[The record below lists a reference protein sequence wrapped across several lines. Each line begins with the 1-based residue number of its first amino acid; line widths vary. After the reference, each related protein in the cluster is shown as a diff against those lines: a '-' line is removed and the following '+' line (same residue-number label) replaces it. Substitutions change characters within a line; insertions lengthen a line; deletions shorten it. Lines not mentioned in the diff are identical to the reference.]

1 MFDKISI
8 LKKKGYVPDA
18 VLDMGAFFGTW
29 TDRMRNLYPD
39 ADYYL
44 FEPIDYSELHRFK
57 SDKKAKVYNV
67 LLSDKVGEVNWYQ
80 KKNCHDTMFM
90 DRSAHFQNC
99 DVIKRQTTDLD
110 TLVAENNSLEDAKNI
125 FIKIDCQGAEIP
137 ILKGCTSILDRTDFI
152 VLEMPLF
159 GRMNEGVPDFLDH
172 LVFMDN
178 LGFTT
183 YDIIDNHY
191 INYFNMQVDVLFINK
206 NHVFNKIVNL
216 VNEE

>member
-8 LKKKGYVPDA
+8 LKKKGYVPDV
-18 VLDMGAFFGTW
+18 VLDIGAFFGTW

-39 ADYYL
+39 AEYHL
-44 FEPIDYSELHRFK
+44 FEPIDYPQLYRFGG
-57 SDKKAKVYNV
+57 DKKAKVYN
-67 LLSDKVGEVNWYQ
+67 LLVSDKVEEVNWYQ

-99 DVIKRQTTDLD
+99 EVIKRQTTTLD
-110 TLVAENNSLEDAKNI
+110 TLNIAHDAKNI

-137 ILKGCTSILDRTDFI
+137 ILKGATSLLERTDFI
-152 VLEMPLF
+152 VLEIPLF
-159 GRMNEGVPDFLDH
+159 GQMNEGVPSFLEH
-172 LVFMDN
+172 LLFMDK

-183 YDIIDNHY
+183 YDIIDCHY

-206 NHVFNKIVNL
+206 NHVFNQIVNL